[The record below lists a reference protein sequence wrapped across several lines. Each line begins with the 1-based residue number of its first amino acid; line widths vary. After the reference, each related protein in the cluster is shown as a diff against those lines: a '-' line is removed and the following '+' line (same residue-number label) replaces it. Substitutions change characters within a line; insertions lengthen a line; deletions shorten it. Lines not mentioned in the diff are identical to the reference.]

1 MWVLH
6 TLWLDLMSLR
16 SGYLSTSKNLAN
28 NELSADT
35 RFSLNEDNVT
45 MNELST
51 AHVPTKNILFFDK
64 TKRNGC
70 Q

>member
-1 MWVLH
+1 
-6 TLWLDLMSLR
+6 MSLR
-16 SGYLSTSKNLAN
+16 SGYFSTSKNLAN

-35 RFSLNEDNVT
+35 RFNLNEDNVT

-51 AHVPTKNILFFDK
+51 AHVPTKNNLFFDK
-64 TKRNGC
+64 TKGNGC